1 MSISTIWLP
10 HKFRRICKIFSEKR
24 SCTPLDVR
32 RSVARSRTT
41 KDSSAP
47 GPSQITYGLIKQLPQ
62 VILQEVYQFLCDIWE
77 GRLTPE
83 EWKLKWQQ
91 PIPKKV
97 DSGTGFCR
105 VEDFRPLRLVDTF
118 RKIWSNIIK
127 KRIPRVWEESGVA
140 HTEL

>member
-1 MSISTIWLP
+1 MRTPRRQEIS
-10 HKFRRICKIFSEKR
+10 RKIKEA
-24 SCTPLDVR
+24 LDV
-32 RSVARSRTT
+32 SPAYEDFIAALQATI
-41 KDSSAP
+41 DSSAP

-62 VILQEVYQFLCDIWE
+62 DILQEVYQLLCDIWE

-105 VEDFRPLRLVDTF
+105 VEDFRPLGLVDTF
-118 RKIWSNIIK
+118 RKLWSKIIV
-127 KRIPRVWEESGVA
+127 KRSQRVWEESGVA
-140 HTEL
+140 HTER